1 MDSKPPLRHM
11 QRQTVQGGERKHL
24 FKDHDTLGEERK
36 ESCYNEENGFLA
48 AGSDDAGFSV
58 RNARGCGGKRNQGK
72 RIWVLLH

>member
-36 ESCYNEENGFLA
+36 ECCENA
-48 AGSDDAGFSV
+48 D
-58 RNARGCGGKRNQGK
+58 
-72 RIWVLLH
+72 